1 MRDHYSLCSSGSR
14 RISPACWPPFEAHHF
29 SVSCLLFLMTAT
41 QHRPGVFTSD
51 FFLTTLTRLF
61 GVPRVLH
68 TGTTCRRE
76 VHKRIG
82 SMGTMDMGIWFWEIS
97 LLRASAGAGEH
108 LTTFF
113 FLISKQLLLALH
125 AFTLLTKK
133 RSLVLGEWQKFCPVE
148 GTRIVR
154 ISMNVGRKR
163 WWRWK
168 GRRYSDIDT
177 LPRTQ
182 RRLDEDA
189 KEFQA
194 DRANI

>member
-1 MRDHYSLCSSGSR
+1 
-14 RISPACWPPFEAHHF
+14 
-29 SVSCLLFLMTAT
+29 
-41 QHRPGVFTSD
+41 
-51 FFLTTLTRLF
+51 
-61 GVPRVLH
+61 
-68 TGTTCRRE
+68 
-76 VHKRIG
+76 
-82 SMGTMDMGIWFWEIS
+82 MGTMDMGIWFWEIS

-125 AFTLLTKK
+125 AFTLLTK
-133 RSLVLGEWQKFCPVE
+133 SGVLFLGMGDALSCRRHSNSADFYD
-148 GTRIVR
+148 
-154 ISMNVGRKR
+154 VGRKR

-168 GRRYSDIDT
+168 GRRFSDIDT